1 MIKNEQI
8 AAVRAAIIKAVP
20 EIIATPFRATADVVW
35 VIATTCVAP
44 VRVTKVNW

>member
-20 EIIATPFRATADVVW
+20 DYCNAVRVTANVVW
-35 VIATTCVAP
+35 VIANDLRCT
-44 VRVTKVNW
+44 VRLTKVSW